1 MWLEAT
7 VVISGLVLLIII
19 FYPRSKQNKPD
30 VASTRNSRPR
40 GT

>member
-7 VVISGLVLLIII
+7 VVICGLIVLIII
-19 FYPRSKQNKPD
+19 FYPRPKQKKPD

>member
-7 VVISGLVLLIII
+7 LVISGLVVLVLI
-19 FYPRSKQNKPD
+19 FYPRPRQEKPD

>member
-7 VVISGLVLLIII
+7 IVISGLIVLTII
-19 FYPRSKQNKPD
+19 FYPRPKQKKPD
-30 VASTRNSRPR
+30 VASTRNGRPR